1 MEAFDYAA
9 LDSAGKR
16 QKGTLMASSARDAR
30 DILRSRSLMPVDL
43 SPSKAKKETS
53 RSVSGGGRV
62 KHKHLTQATRQMA
75 ILIDAATPIEEALK
89 ITALQFERSPMKA
102 ALLDIRA
109 QVMEGLRLSDA
120 LRGQPKIFPQL
131 YTAMVASG
139 ETSGRLPAVLNRLSD
154 DLEANQKM
162 RRKILGATVYPI
174 VLTIVALIVVTILLI
189 FVVPKVVEQFES
201 FGQELPAL
209 TRFTIAASQWLQTY
223 GLFVAAL
230 IAVLIFGFKRAL
242 KQEGLRLKWDGFK
255 LKLPL
260 LGRVGRNLNSARFAR
275 TMAGLIDSGT
285 PALTSMETARHT
297 LKNTVMLKAVSDA
310 CVKVREGAAVSSSLR
325 RTEVFPPLVVQM
337 VAGGEASGDMG
348 KMFAKSADYLED
360 EFESATSV
368 FLSLLEPL
376 IIIFLAAIVLLI
388 IAAIF
393 LPILRLNTLA
403 F

>member
-9 LDSAGKR
+9 LDTAGKR
-16 QKGTLMASSARDAR
+16 KKGTVMASSARDAR
-30 DILRSRSLMPVDL
+30 DILRARALMPVDL
-43 SPSKAKKETS
+43 TPSKAKKDKGTS
-53 RSVSGGGRV
+53 VGNGGRV
-62 KHKHLTQATRQMA
+62 KHKDLTQATRQLA
-75 ILIDAATPIEEALK
+75 ILIDAATPIEESLK
-89 ITALQFERSPMKA
+89 ITALQFERSPMKV

-120 LRGQPKIFPQL
+120 LRGQPKIFPEL

-154 DLEANQKM
+154 DLEASQKI
-162 RRKILGATVYPI
+162 RRKILGATIYPI
-174 VLTIVALIVVTILLI
+174 VLTIVALIVVTILLV
-189 FVVPKVVEQFES
+189 FVVPKVVDQFDS

-209 TRFTIAASQWLQTY
+209 TRFTIATSEWIQNY
-223 GLFVAAL
+223 GLWAAL
-230 IAVLIFGFKRAL
+230 VIALLLFGFKQAL
-242 KQEGLRLKWDGFK
+242 KQESLRLKWDGLK
-255 LKLPL
+255 LQLPL
-260 LGRVGRNLNSARFAR
+260 LGRVSRNLNAARFAR

-297 LKNTVMLKAVSDA
+297 LKNSVMRRAVGEA
-310 CVKVREGAAVSSSLR
+310 CVKVREGAAVSSALR
-325 RTEVFPPLVVQM
+325 NTKVFPPLVVQM

-348 KMFAKSADYLED
+348 KMFSKSADYLED

-376 IIIFLAAIVLLI
+376 IIIFLAGIVLLI